1 MTDLRFEDFKI
12 KGHKVGK
19 ASWFPAI
26 RELIKS
32 EISAE
37 LDEYDELF
45 IGYGMLS
52 DGLPYT
58 LQDDYDYPEE
68 ELAFKAAILEN
79 RYLKAVFLPELG
91 GRLWSIYD
99 KENKRDLILENTRFI
114 PCNLAIRNAWFAGGV
129 EFNCGRRGHDEQTVS
144 PRYAAVVETEDF
156 PVLRIYEYQ
165 RDRGTPFQYDCFLP
179 EGSRFLYIRGRIYN
193 PNDYVVPMYW
203 WSNIATAE
211 VKGSRI
217 VVPAKDTFAN
227 WYTNGCHALAKL
239 SLPDGEGFDG
249 TYPTNFQYV
258 KDHFYNIPEDHRRYD
273 CQFMPDGYGF
283 CHVSTRRL
291 RGRKLFVWGQSQGGR
306 HWNKKL
312 LGPGLDNY
320 IELQGG
326 LGRSQQEC
334 LPMPPKTA
342 WEWLE
347 GYGNMNMAPADV
359 FGSWDDAVSKTS
371 AAIDKLIP
379 EAELDRILKET
390 RESVALKEGKVVIK
404 GSGWGAL
411 EEKRRGV
418 KLAPQLEFSNLGEEQ
433 SAWLNLLEKNEF
445 TDEKPFS
452 YLVAPEWFDLLKNAS
467 ESWQKHYHLGLNYY
481 RLKDLERA
489 ENEVAKA
496 GNIEGN
502 RHLLHLLANIRRL
515 QKRFAESADL
525 IFRAGKL
532 DLTDKS
538 FLKEV
543 FKMLLEFEAYDKM
556 FELSS
561 LLSAEIL
568 ALPLMKFMHAYAL
581 AHTGK
586 LDEAESILLENGGLD
601 IPDIREG
608 ENSTSG
614 LYLYIQQ
621 QRAKLNNL
629 PFDAGKVEVPFN
641 LDLRMSE

>member
-1 MTDLRFEDFKI
+1 MSDLRIEDFKI
-12 KGHKVGK
+12 RGHRIGK
-19 ASWFPAI
+19 TAWYPAV

-37 LDEYDELF
+37 LDEDDGLF
-45 IGYGMLS
+45 IGYGMMS

-58 LQDDYDYPEE
+58 LQDDYDNPEE
-68 ELAFKAAILEN
+68 DLTFKSVVLEN
-79 RYLKAVFLPELG
+79 EYLKAVFIPELG

-99 KENKRDLILENTRFI
+99 KENKRDLILANTKFI

-144 PRYAAVVETEDF
+144 PRYAAIVETEKF

-179 EGSRFLYIRGRIYN
+179 SGSRFLYIRGRIYN
-193 PNDYVVPMYW
+193 PNSYVVPMYW
-203 WSNIATAE
+203 WSNIAAAE
-211 VKGSRI
+211 VKGSRV

-227 WYTNGCHALAKL
+227 WYSNGSHALAKL
-239 SLPDGEGFDG
+239 TLPDGEGFDG

-258 KDHFYNIPEDHRRYD
+258 KDHFYNIPEDSRRYE
-273 CQFMPDGYGF
+273 CLFMPDGYGF

-306 HWNKKL
+306 HWNQKL
-312 LGPGLDNY
+312 LGPGLENY

-326 LGRSQQEC
+326 LARSQQEC

-347 GYGNMNMAPADV
+347 GYGNMNMKGEDV
-359 FGSWDDAVSKTS
+359 FGSWDKAVEKTT
-371 AAIDKLIP
+371 AAIDALIP
-379 EAELDRILKET
+379 ESELDRILKET
-390 RESVALKEGKVVIK
+390 RGSIALKKGKVIFK

-411 EEKRRGV
+411 EEKRSGK

-433 SAWLNLLEKNEF
+433 TAWLELLKHGKIDQEL
-445 TDEKPFS
+445 PVS
-452 YLVAPEWFDLLKNAS
+452 YQVGDEWFELLKNAK
-467 ESWQKHYHLGLNYY
+467 ESWQKHYHLALNYY
-481 RLKDLERA
+481 RRKDLERA

-496 GNIEGN
+496 GEVKNN
-502 RHLLHLLANIRRL
+502 RYLLHLLANIRNL
-515 QKRFAESADL
+515 QKRYAESADL
-525 IFRAGKL
+525 IFQAGKL
-532 DLTDKS
+532 ELKDKS

-543 FKMLLEFEAYDKM
+543 FKMLLGLGEYDKM
-556 FELSS
+556 LELSS
-561 LLSAEIL
+561 LLDEKLL
-568 ALPLMKFMHAYAL
+568 AFPLIRFMRAYAL
-581 AHTGK
+581 AYTGK
-586 LDEAESILLENGGLD
+586 IDEAEAILLGNGGLD

-614 LYLYIQQ
+614 LYLYIQEQ
-621 QRAKLNNL
+621 KAKRNNQL
-629 PFDAGKVEVPFN
+629 FDAKKTTVPFI

>member
-1 MTDLRFEDFKI
+1 MTDLHFTDLKI
-12 KGHKVGK
+12 KGHRVGK

-37 LDEYDELF
+37 LDEDDGLF
-45 IGYGMLS
+45 IGYGMMS

-68 ELAFKAAILEN
+68 ELTFKAVILEN
-79 RYLKAVFLPELG
+79 KYLKAVFLPELG
-91 GRLWSIYD
+91 GRLWALYD
-99 KENKRDLILENTRFI
+99 KENKRDLILKNTRFI

-179 EGSRFLYIRGRIYN
+179 ENSRFLYIRCRIYN

-227 WYTNGCHALAKL
+227 WYTNGSHALAKL

-258 KDHFYNIPEDHRRYD
+258 KDHFYNIPEDHRRYE

-347 GYGNMNMAPADV
+347 GYGNMNMKPADI

-371 AAIDKLIP
+371 VAIDKLIP

-390 RESVALKEGKVVIK
+390 RESIALKPGRVIIK

-433 SAWLNLLEKNEF
+433 KAWLDLLENNKING
-445 TDEKPFS
+445 TPIS
-452 YLVAPEWFDLLKNAS
+452 YQIGAEWFAILQNAD
-467 ESWQKHYHLGLNYY
+467 ESWQKHYHLALNYY
-481 RLKDLERA
+481 RMKDLERA
-489 ENEVAKA
+489 EIEIIKA
-496 GNIEGN
+496 GELKNN

-515 QKRFAESADL
+515 QNCNAESADL
-525 IFRAGKL
+525 IFQAGKL
-532 DLTDKS
+532 DLNDKS

-543 FKMLLEFEAYDKM
+543 FKMLLGLEAYDKM

-561 LLSAEIL
+561 LLSTEIL
-568 ALPLMKFMHAYAL
+568 ALPLMKFMYAYAL

-586 LDEAESILLENGGLD
+586 IDDAEAILLRNGGLD

-608 ENSTSG
+608 ENSTSA
-614 LYLYIQQ
+614 LYIYIQEQ
-621 QRAKLNNL
+621 KAKHNNV
-629 PFDAGKVEVPFN
+629 PFDAKKVKVPFN

>member
-1 MTDLRFEDFKI
+1 MTDLRIEDFKI
-12 KGHKVGK
+12 RGHRVGK
-19 ASWFPAI
+19 TAWYPAV

-37 LDEYDELF
+37 LDEDDGLF
-45 IGYGMLS
+45 IGYGMMS

-58 LQDDYDYPEE
+58 LQDDYDNPEE
-68 ELAFKAAILEN
+68 ELTFKSVVLEN
-79 RYLKAVFLPELG
+79 ECLKAVFIPELG
-91 GRLWSIYD
+91 GRLWSLYD
-99 KENKRDLILENTRFI
+99 KENQRDLILANTKFI

-144 PRYAAVVETEDF
+144 PRYAAIVETDKF

-179 EGSRFLYIRGRIYN
+179 SGSKFLYIRGRIYN
-193 PNDYVVPMYW
+193 PNSYVVPMYW

-211 VKGSRI
+211 VKGSRV

-227 WYTNGCHALAKL
+227 WYSNGSHALAKL
-239 SLPDGEGFDG
+239 TLPDGEGFDG

-258 KDHFYNIPEDHRRYD
+258 KDHFYNIPEDSRRYE
-273 CQFMPDGYGF
+273 CLFMPDGYGF

-306 HWNKKL
+306 HWNQKL
-312 LGPGLDNY
+312 LGPGLENY

-326 LGRSQQEC
+326 LARSQQEC

-347 GYGNMNMAPADV
+347 GYGNMNMKGEDV
-359 FGSWDDAVSKTS
+359 FGSWDKAVEKTT
-371 AAIDKLIP
+371 AAIDALIP

-390 RESVALKEGKVVIK
+390 RESIALKKGKVIFE

-411 EEKRRGV
+411 EEKRSG
-418 KLAPQLEFSNLGEEQ
+418 KKIAPQLEFSNLGEEQ
-433 SAWLNLLEKNEF
+433 TAWLELLEQGIIDKAL
-445 TDEKPFS
+445 PVS
-452 YLVAPEWFDLLKNAS
+452 YQVSDEWFELLKNAK
-467 ESWQKHYHLGLNYY
+467 ESWQKHYHLALNYY
-481 RLKDLERA
+481 RRKDLERA
-489 ENEVAKA
+489 ENEVVKA
-496 GNIEGN
+496 GEIKNN
-502 RHLLHLLANIRRL
+502 RYLLHLLANIRNL
-515 QKRFAESADL
+515 QMRFPESAEL
-525 IFRAGKL
+525 IFQAGKL
-532 DLTDKS
+532 ELKDKS

-543 FKMLLEFEAYDKM
+543 FKMLLGLGAYDKM
-556 FELSS
+556 LELSS
-561 LLSAEIL
+561 LLDEKIL
-568 ALPLMKFMHAYAL
+568 AFPLIKFMCAYAL
-581 AHTGK
+581 ACTGK
-586 LDEAESILLENGGLD
+586 IDEAEVILLENGGLD

-614 LYLYIQQ
+614 LYLYIQEQ
-621 QRAKLNNL
+621 KAKRNNQ
-629 PFDAGKVEVPFN
+629 PFDAKKSAVPFM

>member
-1 MTDLRFEDFKI
+1 MTDLRIEDFKI
-12 KGHKVGK
+12 RGHRVGK
-19 ASWFPAI
+19 TAWYPAA

-37 LDEYDELF
+37 LDEDDGLF
-45 IGYGMLS
+45 IGYGMMS

-58 LQDDYDYPEE
+58 LQDDYDNPEE
-68 ELAFKAAILEN
+68 ELSFKSVVLEN
-79 RYLKAVFLPELG
+79 EYLKAVFIPELG

-99 KENKRDLILENTRFI
+99 KENHRDLILANTKFI

-144 PRYAAVVETEDF
+144 PRYAAIVETDKF

-179 EGSRFLYIRGRIYN
+179 SGSKFLYIRGRIYN
-193 PNDYVVPMYW
+193 PNSYVVPMYW

-211 VKGSRI
+211 VKGSRV

-227 WYTNGCHALAKL
+227 WYSNGSHALAKL
-239 SLPDGEGFDG
+239 TLPDGEGFDG

-258 KDHFYNIPEDHRRYD
+258 KDHFYNIPEDNRRYE
-273 CQFMPDGYGF
+273 CLFMPDGYGF

-306 HWNKKL
+306 HWNQKL
-312 LGPGLDNY
+312 LGPGLENY

-326 LGRSQQEC
+326 LARSQQEC

-347 GYGNMNMAPADV
+347 GYGNLNMKGEDV
-359 FGSWDDAVSKTS
+359 FGSWDKAVEKTT
-371 AAIDKLIP
+371 AAIDSLIP
-379 EAELDRILKET
+379 ETELDRILKET
-390 RESVALKEGKVVIK
+390 RESIALKKGKVIFE

-411 EEKRRGV
+411 EEKRSGK

-433 SAWLNLLEKNEF
+433 TAWLELLGQGKI
-445 TDEKPFS
+445 DQALPVS
-452 YLVAPEWFDLLKNAS
+452 YQVSDEWFKLLKNAK
-467 ESWQKHYHLGLNYY
+467 ESWQKHYHLALNYY
-481 RLKDLERA
+481 RRKDLERA

-496 GNIEGN
+496 GEIKNN
-502 RHLLHLLANIRRL
+502 RYLLHLLANIRNL
-515 QKRFAESADL
+515 QKRFPESADL
-525 IFRAGKL
+525 IFQAGKL
-532 DLTDKS
+532 ELKDKS

-543 FKMLLEFEAYDKM
+543 FKMLLGLGAYDKM
-556 FELSS
+556 LELS
-561 LLSAEIL
+561 LLLDEKIL
-568 ALPLMKFMHAYAL
+568 AFPLMKFMRAYAL
-581 AHTGK
+581 AYTGEIDK
-586 LDEAESILLENGGLD
+586 AEAILLENGGLD

-614 LYLYIQQ
+614 LYLYIQE
-621 QRAKLNNL
+621 QRAKRNNQ
-629 PFDAGKVEVPFN
+629 PFDPKKVNVPFL

>member
-1 MTDLRFEDFKI
+1 MTDLKFEDFKI
-12 KGHKVGK
+12 KGHRVGK

-37 LDEYDELF
+37 LDEDDGLF
-45 IGYGMLS
+45 IGYGMMS

-68 ELAFKAAILEN
+68 ELTFKAAILEN

-179 EGSRFLYIRGRIYN
+179 ENSRFLYIRCRIYN

-227 WYTNGCHALAKL
+227 WYTNGNHALAKL

-258 KDHFYNIPEDHRRYD
+258 KDHFYNIPENHRCYE

-306 HWNKKL
+306 HWNRKL
-312 LGPGLDNY
+312 LGPGLDSY

-359 FGSWDDAVSKTS
+359 FGSWDDAVEKTT

-390 RESVALKEGKVVIK
+390 RESIALKPGRVIIK

-411 EEKRRGV
+411 EEKRKGA
-418 KLAPQLEFSNLGEEQ
+418 KLAPQLEFSNPGEEQ
-433 SAWLNLLEKNEF
+433 EAWFNLLENNKING
-445 TDEKPFS
+445 TPIS
-452 YLVAPEWFDLLKNAS
+452 YQIGAEWFAILQNAD
-467 ESWQKHYHLGLNYY
+467 ESWQKHYHLALNYY
-481 RLKDLERA
+481 RMKDLERA
-489 ENEVAKA
+489 EIEIVKA
-496 GNIEGN
+496 GELKNN
-502 RHLLHLLANIRRL
+502 RHLLHLLANVRRL
-515 QKRFAESADL
+515 QNRNAESADL
-525 IFRAGKL
+525 IFQAGRL
-532 DLTDKS
+532 VPDDKS

-543 FKMLLEFEAYDKM
+543 FKMLLGLEAYDKM

-568 ALPLMKFMHAYAL
+568 ALPLMKFMYAYAL

-586 LDEAESILLENGGLD
+586 IDDAEAILLENGGLD

-608 ENSTSG
+608 ENSTSA
-614 LYLYIQQ
+614 LYIYIQEEK
-621 QRAKLNNL
+621 AKRDNV
-629 PFDAGKVEVPFN
+629 PFDAKKVNVPFN

>member
-1 MTDLRFEDFKI
+1 MTDLKFEDFKI
-12 KGHKVGK
+12 KGHRVGK

-37 LDEYDELF
+37 LDEDDGLF
-45 IGYGMLS
+45 IGYGMMS

-68 ELAFKAAILEN
+68 ELTFKAAILEN

-99 KENKRDLILENTRFI
+99 KENERDLILENTRFI

-144 PRYAAVVETEDF
+144 PRYAAVVETEEF

-179 EGSRFLYIRGRIYN
+179 ENSRFLYIRCRIYN

-227 WYTNGCHALAKL
+227 WYTNGSHALAKL

-258 KDHFYNIPEDHRRYD
+258 KDHFYNIPENHRCYE

-291 RGRKLFVWGQSQGGR
+291 RGRKLFIWGQSQGGR
-306 HWNKKL
+306 HWNRKL
-312 LGPGLDNY
+312 LGPGLDSY

-359 FGSWDDAVSKTS
+359 FGSWDDAVEKTT

-390 RESVALKEGKVVIK
+390 RESIALKPGRVIIK

-411 EEKRRGV
+411 EEKRKGA
-418 KLAPQLEFSNLGEEQ
+418 KLAPQLEFSNPGEEQ
-433 SAWLNLLEKNEF
+433 EAWFNLLENNKING
-445 TDEKPFS
+445 TPIS
-452 YLVAPEWFDLLKNAS
+452 YQIGAEWFAILQNAD
-467 ESWQKHYHLGLNYY
+467 ESWQKHYHLALNYY
-481 RLKDLERA
+481 RMKDLERA
-489 ENEVAKA
+489 EIEIVKA
-496 GNIEGN
+496 GELKNN
-502 RHLLHLLANIRRL
+502 RHLLHLLANVRRL
-515 QKRFAESADL
+515 QNRNIESADL
-525 IFRAGKL
+525 IFQAGRL
-532 DLTDKS
+532 APDDKS

-543 FKMLLEFEAYDKM
+543 FKMLLGLEAYDKM

-568 ALPLMKFMHAYAL
+568 ALPLMKFMYAYAL

-586 LDEAESILLENGGLD
+586 IDDAEAILLENGGLD

-608 ENSTSG
+608 ENSTSA
-614 LYLYIQQ
+614 LYIYIQEEK
-621 QRAKLNNL
+621 AKRDNV
-629 PFDAGKVEVPFN
+629 PFDAKKVNVPFN